1 MAPATA
7 NKRNLYVGEL
17 DRQVTEE
24 ILYAAFIPFG
34 PLKQVQIPTDLKTR
48 QPKGFGFVEYE
59 EEEDAHSEL
68 FGKTLRVT
76 IAKPERPK
84 LGANKPG
91 AFNSPEGASLE
102 QQPLTTASPPSLL
115 SLAAQSVGK
124 AAPVEAI
131 AVQFAL
137 IPTAAQELL
146 VRALRDARLRR
157 LERLLSGYSSPRRS
171 EVCSPREPAP
181 LSMEP
186 EWEDLFQAEWH
197 ARCTAKSLPITP
209 KYSSSS
215 ETVFRDTLPPRRDA
229 RQLYW
234 EHAFRMQLRRDGQPA
249 KEWPPRQPDLSL
261 FSDVVKTVRAQAREL
276 VPRTSHWISQLP
288 LLHRLE
294 VHHPMDHQSPVAYW
308 SSLETVITMAPTLT
322 ELCFFHGRLSGP
334 LLTNLAKA
342 LQYRHECKSLRNRPI
357 RTLELPKSK

>member
-7 NKRNLYVGEL
+7 NKRNLYVGGL

-84 LGANKPG
+84 LGANKP
-91 AFNSPEGASLE
+91 
-102 QQPLTTASPPSLL
+102 
-115 SLAAQSVGK
+115 
-124 AAPVEAI
+124 EAI

-137 IPTAAQELL
+137 IPSAAQELL

-197 ARCTAKSLPITP
+197 ARCSAKSLPITP

-215 ETVFRDTLPPRRDA
+215 ETVFRDALPPRRDA

-357 RTLELPKSK
+357 RTLELLLLLPLALMFCDLKFSPPRYKRFNTGV